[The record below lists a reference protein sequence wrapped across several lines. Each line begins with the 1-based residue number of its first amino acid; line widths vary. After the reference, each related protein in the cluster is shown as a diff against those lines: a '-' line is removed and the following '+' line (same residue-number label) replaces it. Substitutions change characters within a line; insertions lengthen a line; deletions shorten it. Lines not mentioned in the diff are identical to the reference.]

1 MRNIVLFVL
10 VMMTADLFA
19 ADKQLSFV
27 TRQGN
32 TFKKEWI
39 ESIKKD
45 IQDNDLDELLTRKL
59 DSKEVIKLK
68 CSNYDSLKEEDRK
81 KFWVIFMTGIAAA
94 ECNYNPKCFYA
105 EPGTHDSYGLLQ
117 IDAPNSRAHGCV
129 KRDGSTPKGGKEGR
143 DNGGDMY
150 DPEVNLRCGMYIVRN
165 QLRRSGKLFYEK
177 SYWAVL
183 REGRKGHLRF
193 MRFINSNM
201 HKIAA
206 CD

>member
-1 MRNIVLFVL
+1 MKNTILIFTLLFSAL
-10 VMMTADLFA
+10 SFA
-19 ADKQLSFV
+19 AEKELSFV

-39 ESIKKD
+39 KAIQTD

-59 DSKEVIKLK
+59 DKKEVTKLK
-68 CSNYDSLKEEDRK
+68 CSNYSSLNEEDRK
-81 KFWVIFMTGIAAA
+81 KFWIIFMTGISAA

-105 EPGTHDSYGLLQ
+105 EPGTNDSYGLLQ

-129 KRDGSTPKGGKEGR
+129 KRDGSRPKGGKEGR
-143 DNGGDMY
+143 KQGGDMY
-150 DPEVNLRCGMYIVRN
+150 NPEVNLRCGMYIVRN
-165 QLRRSGKLFYEK
+165 QLRRSGELFYKK

-193 MRFINSNM
+193 MRFINTNM
-201 HKIAA
+201 HKVSG
-206 CD
+206 CK